1 MNKETCSAA
10 GSASCP
16 DYFGTLPSCA
26 GLAVPYVP
34 FQQNGSQKYSQG
46 DALSNGTLFPG
57 LNLPFHLK
65 VEGST
70 LPSNPLVELQALE
83 FVVLELGIYLDTHPE
98 DEEARAYFEEKSAL
112 RNEALDEYAHCYGP
126 LTIDTANDTCSRSWE
141 WVNQPWPWEL
151 NKKGGCR

>member
-83 FVVLELGIYLDTHPE
+83 FVVLELGIYLDTHP
-98 DEEARAYFEEKSAL
+98 DCADAISYFNQMAPKREQLLKDFAANFE
-112 RNEALDEYAHCYGP
+112 P
-126 LTIDTANDTCSRSWE
+126 LTVDCISKNGGLSDHFTWLDGPA
-141 WVNQPWPWEL
+141 PWE
-151 NKKGGCR
+151 GGAL